1 MKRDKLTTHFYRDEF
16 EVEGC
21 DVRIDLYLVK
31 VCQAIRTAWGAP
43 VYITSGV
50 RTLAHNI
57 EVGGSPNSS
66 HLRGLAVDISDN
78 NKGEML
84 SSRFRYV
91 VLNVLFSMGIR
102 RAGLANTFIHFDVDK
117 EKGQDVIWTY

>member
-1 MKRDKLTTHFYRDEF
+1 MDQKLTTNFYRGEF
-16 EVEGC
+16 EEEGY
-21 DVRIDLYLVK
+21 DVRIDPFLPK
-31 VCQAIRTAWGAP
+31 VCQAIRNAWGRP

-50 RTLAHNI
+50 RSPEHNI
-57 EVGGSPNSS
+57 EVGGAPNSS

-78 NKGEML
+78 EEGQML

-91 VLNVLFSMGIR
+91 VLDTLMSMGIR
-102 RAGLANTFIHFDVDK
+102 RVGIAETFIHFDIDR

>member
-16 EVEGC
+16 EVADS
-21 DVRIDLYLVK
+21 DVSIDLYLVN

-50 RTLAHNI
+50 RTPAHNI

-66 HLRGLAVDISDN
+66 HLRGLAVDVSDN
-78 NKGEML
+78 NKGGL
-84 SSRFRYV
+84 CSSRFRYV
-91 VLNVLFSMGIR
+91 VLETLFNMGIKR
-102 RAGLANTFIHFDVDK
+102 IGLADTFIHFDVDK